1 MNVKEKL
8 IDIVNKQIANWN
20 VLYVKL
26 HNYHWYVKGPQFFT
40 LHTKFEELYN
50 EAALHI
56 DELAERLLALGG
68 KPLATM
74 KEYLAVASVH
84 EAKGNETAEEMV
96 AEIVCDFETMIHE
109 LKDGMDYAGEINDE
123 TTGDMLLG
131 IHQSLEKHVWMLKSF
146 LG

>member
-1 MNVKEKL
+1 MKEKL

-74 KEYLAVASVH
+74 KEYLAVASVQ

-96 AEIVCDFETMIHE
+96 AEIVRDFETMIHE

>member
-1 MNVKEKL
+1 MKEKL

-131 IHQSLEKHVWMLKSF
+131 IHQS
-146 LG
+146 